1 MKTVHLYINYLLLAV
16 CVSFIM
22 SCSDEEIV
30 KGSYNIKEG
39 IPVTVSLGFN
49 VQRSEVVSRSAAS
62 PEQEQTI
69 NRYYVIAFNRFG
81 NVSGRKYTTL
91 ESENK
96 SGSGEIN
103 DFQMTTGS
111 GQQLFVIGNPIA
123 LGESMINKLDAVSS
137 LNDFKKI
144 YATLQDEGTQSVERT
159 TFLMFGQLKNTQG
172 DSDIAVDK
180 TGFVNVP
187 SPAKVLLQRVDARI
201 SFTITA
207 ANGKYPDMVFTP
219 RYCNIYNAS
228 RNTYLFPQDNDYAED
243 HEEDVES
250 NYGNVTSFLF
260 DGGNNEDGY
269 TIEFYLLENRLTY
282 KAKITQEIKEQ
293 SYKDA
298 ESLYALR
305 EKREKTNEKPDGS
318 KPGQTYVPGNF
329 VFAND
334 HSTYVQLRGTLTY
347 TNEEGRQVIADVS
360 YKIHLGNTGNDQT
373 ADWANNESLVNNYET
388 KRNTWYKYN
397 VTITGVETLR
407 VEVNVTE
414 GEENE
419 QRPGAEGDVIVT
431 GESMVNLDSHY
442 GRSKFT
448 LTRGDIRNGLSWA
461 FSTPFQQGIKVF
473 NRENYTTDGTEN
485 GPIAS
490 QTDLSNREVLKTDI
504 SLNDYKWVQ
513 FVINKECEVATS
525 NYAKYPGWEAY
536 DGGSEDTRKAPAF
549 GGNGITPADKYH
561 YPNIDKVKMYDVNQ
575 LLNKLFLEA
584 NKESSSIFVGTG
596 DDATVTIT
604 AFIDEYIYK
613 YNPTEVYYEEPDAAE
628 PGDPDLELWKKTV
641 NGDNRMLHIC
651 KEGAKYSPD
660 GNTSW
665 AESVITFSQCPV
677 YTFYDSNSD
686 VTTAWGTEAIMETG
700 PLPII
705 PNNESQYK
713 SNLPPTG
720 ENGENI
726 TSPDNGR
733 ANTLKI
739 LEDRNLNWSDILYFN
754 ENQVEDNN
762 GYRNLQNAYN
772 SIWYACLG
780 RNRDL
785 NGNNKVDENEIR
797 WYLASIDQLTDLW
810 IGEQAVPNARLY
822 TYRDKAT
829 VNNVPKEH
837 VASSTYHTNS
847 PTSPWI
853 IWAEEGASRG
863 NAGAGDY
870 EYGSDYEG
878 GNNHYHYRCI
888 RNLGLSLAEIDE
900 RVNDYVQKEETGT
913 SYERE
918 VYNYY
923 NTTTYTE
930 KWIDVS
936 RLEQNTL
943 RAYEPNRLPQHN
955 EQSDYNRPYTRFAM
969 LVSQQDGNDWYPTD
983 AVYPLNR
990 TDEWK
995 RFYENEANGNPCPVG
1010 YRIPNQRELM
1020 LMYTTYPEYFD
1031 DSQYM
1036 QYQWD
1041 FMCKTAFS
1049 YNGGS
1054 VYGTDVRIGFVYD
1067 VGRSDSRI
1075 DGNLKLLDSGDTYQV
1090 KVRCV
1095 RDITNEEAAR
1105 RTDFPATE

>member
-1 MKTVHLYINYLLLAV
+1 
-16 CVSFIM
+16 M

-69 NRYYVIAFNRFG
+69 NRYYVIAFNRLG
-81 NVSGRKYTTL
+81 NVSGRKKYTTL

-159 TFLMFGQLKNTQG
+159 TFLMFGQLKNTEG
-172 DSDIAVDK
+172 DSDIAVNE

-201 SFTITA
+201 SFTVTA
-207 ANGKYPDMVFTP
+207 ANRKYPDMAFTP
-219 RYCNIYNAS
+219 RYCNIYNVS
-228 RNTYLFPQDNDYAED
+228 RNTYLFPQANDYAED
-243 HEEDVES
+243 HAADAEN

-269 TIEFYLLENRLTY
+269 TIEFYLLENRLAY
-282 KAKITQEIKEQ
+282 KQEITQEIKEQ
-293 SYKDA
+293 SYSDA

-305 EKREKTNEKPDGS
+305 EKREKTGQKPDGS

-407 VEVNVTE
+407 VEVDVTE

-448 LTRGDIRNGLSWA
+448 LTRGAIKDGLSWA
-461 FSTPFQQGIKVF
+461 FSTPFQRGIKVF
-473 NRENYTTDGTEN
+473 NREYYTTDGTEN

-490 QTDLSNREVLKTDI
+490 QTELSNREVLQTDI

-513 FVINKECEVATS
+513 FVINKECGEKTY

-549 GGNGITPADKYH
+549 GGNGITPADKDH
-561 YPNIDKVKMYDVNQ
+561 YSNIANVKMYDVNQ

-641 NGDNRMLHIC
+641 NDDNRMLHIC

-677 YTFYDSNSD
+677 YTFYDPNSD

-733 ANTLKI
+733 ANTLKVF
-739 LEDRNLNWSDILYFN
+739 EDRNFKWSDILYLN
-754 ENQVEDNN
+754 ENEVEDNN
-762 GYRNLQNAYN
+762 GYRNLQEAYN
-772 SIWYACLG
+772 SIWFACLG

-785 NGNNKVDENEIR
+785 NGDNIVDDNEIR

-822 TYRDKAT
+822 TAT
-829 VNNVPKEH
+829 ASETNVPRIH
-837 VASSTYHTNS
+837 IASSTYYDDS
-847 PTSPWI
+847 PEEPWI

-863 NAGAGDY
+863 KAGDWETEDEKQSRY
-870 EYGSDYEG
+870 
-878 GNNHYHYRCI
+878 YRCV
-888 RNLGLSLAEIDE
+888 RNLGLSLKEADE
-900 RVNDYVQKEETGT
+900 EYADYVQHEQDG
-913 SYERE
+913 
-918 VYNYY
+918 V
-923 NTTTYTE
+923 TYTPDFNTNYRE
-930 KWIDVS
+930 KWIKVS

-943 RAYEPNRLPQHN
+943 RPYEPNRLPKHN
-955 EQSDYNRPYTRFAM
+955 EQSDYNRPYTQFAI
-969 LVSQQDGNDWYPTD
+969 LIEDDGGN
-983 AVYPLNR
+983 AVYPFSSTGLWTN
-990 TDEWK
+990 
-995 RFYENEANGNPCPVG
+995 YYNNEANNYPCPNG
-1010 YRIPNQRELM
+1010 YRLPNQRELM
-1020 LMYTTYPEYFD
+1020 LMYTTYPTYFAANLQGGITTD
-1031 DSQYM
+1031 
-1036 QYQWD
+1036 WD
-1041 FMCKTAFS
+1041 YTCKTAFS
-1049 YNGGS
+1049 MNGWGDYTELR
-1054 VYGTDVRIGFVYD
+1054 YGFTFDIGGNPGNMRLID
-1067 VGRSDSRI
+1067 SDF
-1075 DGNLKLLDSGDTYQV
+1075 YV
-1090 KVRCV
+1090 KARCV

>member
-201 SFTITA
+201 SFTIKA
-207 ANGKYPDMVFTP
+207 ANEDYPDMAFTP
-219 RYCNIYNAS
+219 RYCNIYNVS
-228 RNTYLFPQDNDYAED
+228 RNTYLFPQANDYAED
-243 HEEDVES
+243 HEEDVEN

-448 LTRGDIRNGLSWA
+448 LTRGAIKDGLSWA
-461 FSTPFQQGIKVF
+461 FSTPFQRGIKVF

-504 SLNDYKWVQ
+504 TLNDYKWVQ
-513 FVINKECEVATS
+513 FVINKECGEETY
-525 NYAKYPGWEAY
+525 NYAKYPGWKAY

-549 GGNGITPADKYH
+549 GGNGITPADKDH
-561 YPNIDKVKMYDVNQ
+561 YSNIANVKMYDVNQ

-677 YTFYDSNSD
+677 YTFYDPNSD

-733 ANTLKI
+733 ANTLKVF
-739 LEDRNLNWSDILYFN
+739 EDRNFKWSDILYLN
-754 ENQVEDNN
+754 ENEVEDNN
-762 GYRNLQNAYN
+762 GYRNLQEAYN
-772 SIWYACLG
+772 SIWFACLG

-785 NGNNKVDENEIR
+785 NGDNIVDDNEIR

-822 TYRDKAT
+822 TAT
-829 VNNVPKEH
+829 ASETNVPRIH
-837 VASSTYHTNS
+837 IASSTYYDDS
-847 PTSPWI
+847 PEEPWI

-863 NAGAGDY
+863 KAGDWETEDEKQSRY
-870 EYGSDYEG
+870 
-878 GNNHYHYRCI
+878 YRCV
-888 RNLGLSLAEIDE
+888 RNLGLSLKEADE
-900 RVNDYVQKEETGT
+900 EYADYVQHEQDG
-913 SYERE
+913 
-918 VYNYY
+918 V
-923 NTTTYTE
+923 TYTPDFNTNYRE
-930 KWIDVS
+930 KWIKVS

-943 RAYEPNRLPQHN
+943 RPYEPNRLPKHN
-955 EQSDYNRPYTRFAM
+955 EQSDYNRPYTQFAI
-969 LVSQQDGNDWYPTD
+969 LIEDDGGN
-983 AVYPLNR
+983 AVYPFSSTGLWTN
-990 TDEWK
+990 
-995 RFYENEANGNPCPVG
+995 YYNNEANNYPCPNG
-1010 YRIPNQRELM
+1010 YRLPNQRELM
-1020 LMYTTYPEYFD
+1020 LMYTTYPTYFAANLQGGITTD
-1031 DSQYM
+1031 
-1036 QYQWD
+1036 WD
-1041 FMCKTAFS
+1041 YTCKTAFS
-1049 YNGGS
+1049 MNGWGDYTELR
-1054 VYGTDVRIGFVYD
+1054 YGFTFDIGGNPGNMRLID
-1067 VGRSDSRI
+1067 SDF
-1075 DGNLKLLDSGDTYQV
+1075 YV
-1090 KVRCV
+1090 KARCV

>member
-1 MKTVHLYINYLLLAV
+1 
-16 CVSFIM
+16 M

-69 NRYYVIAFNRFG
+69 NRYYVIAFNRLG

-159 TFLMFGQLKNTQG
+159 TFLMFGQLKNTEG
-172 DSDIAVDK
+172 DSDIAVNE

-201 SFTITA
+201 SFTIKA
-207 ANGKYPDMVFTP
+207 ANEDYPDMAFTP
-219 RYCNIYNAS
+219 RYCNIYNVS
-228 RNTYLFPQDNDYAED
+228 RNTYLFPQANDYAED

-407 VEVNVTE
+407 VEVDVTE

-448 LTRGDIRNGLSWA
+448 LTRGAIKDGLSWA
-461 FSTPFQQGIKVF
+461 FSTPFQRGIKVF
-473 NRENYTTDGTEN
+473 NREYYTTDGTEN

-490 QTDLSNREVLKTDI
+490 QTELSNREVLQTDI

-513 FVINKECEVATS
+513 FVINKECGEKTY

-549 GGNGITPADKYH
+549 GGNGITPADKDH
-561 YPNIDKVKMYDVNQ
+561 YSNIANVKMYDVNQ

-641 NGDNRMLHIC
+641 NDDNRMLHIC

-677 YTFYDSNSD
+677 YTFYDPNSD

-733 ANTLKI
+733 ANTLKVF
-739 LEDRNLNWSDILYFN
+739 EDRNFKWSDILYLN
-754 ENQVEDNN
+754 ENEVEDNN
-762 GYRNLQNAYN
+762 GYRNLQEAYN
-772 SIWYACLG
+772 SIWFACLG

-785 NGNNKVDENEIR
+785 NGDNIVDDNEIR

-822 TYRDKAT
+822 TAT
-829 VNNVPKEH
+829 ASETNVPRIH
-837 VASSTYHTNS
+837 IASSTYYDDS
-847 PTSPWI
+847 PEEPWI

-863 NAGAGDY
+863 KAGDWETEDEKQSRY
-870 EYGSDYEG
+870 
-878 GNNHYHYRCI
+878 YRCV
-888 RNLGLSLAEIDE
+888 RNLGLSLKEADE
-900 RVNDYVQKEETGT
+900 EYADYVQHEQDG
-913 SYERE
+913 
-918 VYNYY
+918 V
-923 NTTTYTE
+923 TYTPDFNTNYRE
-930 KWIDVS
+930 KWIKVS

-943 RAYEPNRLPQHN
+943 RPYEPNRLPKHN
-955 EQSDYNRPYTRFAM
+955 EQSDYNRPYTQFAI
-969 LVSQQDGNDWYPTD
+969 LIEDDGGN
-983 AVYPLNR
+983 AVYPFSSTGLWTN
-990 TDEWK
+990 
-995 RFYENEANGNPCPVG
+995 YYNNEANNYPCPNG
-1010 YRIPNQRELM
+1010 YRLPNQRELM
-1020 LMYTTYPEYFD
+1020 LMYTTYPTYFAANLQGGITTD
-1031 DSQYM
+1031 
-1036 QYQWD
+1036 WD
-1041 FMCKTAFS
+1041 YTCKTAFS
-1049 YNGGS
+1049 MNGWGDYTELR
-1054 VYGTDVRIGFVYD
+1054 YGFTFDIGGNPGNMRLID
-1067 VGRSDSRI
+1067 SDF
-1075 DGNLKLLDSGDTYQV
+1075 YV
-1090 KVRCV
+1090 KARCV